1 MTKFLKKKTQLYT
14 LFSVVFY
21 MQRNKIG
28 ITAENLQ
35 NLKSFVELY
44 AVFDN
49 DMDLT
54 GNITDTEKKLLIG

>member
-1 MTKFLKKKTQLYT
+1 
-14 LFSVVFY
+14 

-28 ITAENLQ
+28 VTAENLQ
-35 NLKSFVELY
+35 NLESFVELY

-54 GNITDTEKKLLIG
+54 GNITDTEKKTF

>member
-1 MTKFLKKKTQLYT
+1 
-14 LFSVVFY
+14 

-54 GNITDTEKKLLIG
+54 GNITDTEKKLFDWLKNINWHHQKD